1 MARDSGGDVV
11 IIGAGLI
18 GLAAAFELAGRGA
31 EVRVFDRAQPGRG
44 ASWAGAGMLAP
55 TSETI
60 ADDALHDLC
69 RQSLR
74 LYPVFVD
81 DVQAASGLNVRLQL
95 GGVVQAVF
103 SESEFAE
110 LRQRQAELRERGIE
124 SELLDRAS
132 TLTHEPALSGAVT
145 GSLVVNR
152 EGQVDNR
159 RLGRALVAAC
169 ERRGVRVYG
178 NAGAVE
184 VECDARRVRG
194 VSSQQGFVAAG
205 AVVNAA
211 GAAAAQISGVPA
223 AFVPT
228 MRPVK
233 GQMVAVEVPRDF
245 VRRVLWVPGAYFVP
259 RDDGRLLIGATSEDD
274 ASDERVTANGVHTL
288 LHATLQAAP
297 ALRDFT
303 VSEAWAGVRP
313 GTADGKPYMGPTPL
327 DGYFLATGHYRN
339 GILLAPVTA
348 TLLADAIEGRGEA
361 CAPFTLQRGVP
372 ATLPRS

>member
-1 MARDSGGDVV
+1 
-11 IIGAGLI
+11 
-18 GLAAAFELAGRGA
+18 
-31 EVRVFDRAQPGRG
+31 
-44 ASWAGAGMLAP
+44 MLAP

-103 SESEFAE
+103 SEGEFAE

-132 TLTHEPALSGAVT
+132 TLTQEPALSGAVA
-145 GSLVVNR
+145 GSLVVNG

-178 NAGAVE
+178 NAGEVE
-184 VECDARRVRG
+184 VECDGRRVRG

-233 GQMVAVEVPRDF
+233 GQMVALEVPRDF

-303 VSEAWAGVRP
+303 VSETWAGVRP